1 MLFELLVDCCMS
13 GCVNCVWIMYVNELK
28 KYYEKDGNE
37 CVKREIDKIDN
48 LLFKMFFKFEFG
60 FL

>member
-1 MLFELLVDCCMS
+1 MLFESLVDCCMS

-37 CVKREIDKIDN
+37 CVKREIDRDF
-48 LLFKMFFKFEFG
+48 LLFLWM
-60 FL
+60 